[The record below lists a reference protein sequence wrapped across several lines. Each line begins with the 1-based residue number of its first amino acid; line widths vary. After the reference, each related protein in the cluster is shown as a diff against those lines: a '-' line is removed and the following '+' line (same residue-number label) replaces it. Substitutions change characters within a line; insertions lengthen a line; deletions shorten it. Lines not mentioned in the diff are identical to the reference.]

1 MTTDPTMTRIA
12 EAVDLHHRQGRPEA
26 ARDHLQH
33 ARTNIDELADDD
45 YGRLIRDGLNRLSE
59 QLNATT

>member
-1 MTTDPTMTRIA
+1 VAALHPSLHLNLSECYRKLG
-12 EAVDLHHRQGRPEA
+12 DLPR

-33 ARTNIDELADDD
+33 ARTNIDQLADDD